1 MFKTKS
7 KYDERQIAVQG
18 KAFKWG
24 YFTLMAALMVYGV
37 SAAVWDWVLPVV
49 GCMLCICLSMA
60 VYGCI
65 CIFGDAYWWADSSR
79 TGQYATFG
87 ILGAM
92 NIGLGIFAI
101 SDGYMVEDG
110 VLQEAGANLALGAVF
125 IIVFAAA
132 FVRRRQVRREDD
144 GE

>member
-1 MFKTKS
+1 M
-7 KYDERQIAVQG
+7 
-18 KAFKWG
+18 
-24 YFTLMAALMVYGV
+24 
-37 SAAVWDWVLPVV
+37 
-49 GCMLCICLSMA
+49 GCILCICLSLA
-60 VYGCI
+60 VYVCI

-132 FVRRRQVRREDD
+132 FMRRRQVRREDD